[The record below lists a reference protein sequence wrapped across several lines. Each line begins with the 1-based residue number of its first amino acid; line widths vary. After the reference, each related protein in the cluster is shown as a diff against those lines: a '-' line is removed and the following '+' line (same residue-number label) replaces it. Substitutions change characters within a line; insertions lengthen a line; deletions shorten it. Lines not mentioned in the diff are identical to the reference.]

1 MLGTSRDSLDSIV
14 ATLKSVTIDESVL
27 KASEELFE
35 ASAIIAADKALRNL
49 LADAGLPATTRQA
62 VIEQLFG
69 SRVGAVAKSVLEA
82 VAKSRWSN
90 DQDVFEALEAL
101 ASRLAFSYA
110 LKQNE
115 LDQVEQ
121 ELFSITRLVQANSE
135 LQMAL
140 TNPALE
146 SSVKATVIKDLLQ
159 GKVNPVSLLISQYVV
174 SNLRDKRADAAFS
187 QVSEIAAALRSRTVA
202 EVRVAIALTSDQA
215 TRLSA
220 VLKRIAGTDISLNVI
235 IDPNIIGGVSVRLG
249 DEVFDGSIQSRLEQ
263 ARRVLV

>member
-1 MLGTSRDSLDSIV
+1 MLGTSRDSLQSIV
-14 ATLKSVTIDESVL
+14 ETLQSVTIDESVL
-27 KASEELFE
+27 RASEELFE
-35 ASAIIAADKALRNL
+35 ASSIIASDKALRNL
-49 LADAGLPATTRQA
+49 LADAGLPASARQG

-69 SRVGAVAKSVLEA
+69 SRVGAVAKSVLLS
-82 VAKSRWSN
+82 VAQSRWSN
-90 DQDVFEALEAL
+90 DQDVFGALEAL

-110 LKQNE
+110 LKQGE

-146 SSVKATVIKDLLQ
+146 SSVKAAVMKDLLQ

-174 SNLRDKRADAAFS
+174 SNLRDQRVDAAFS
-187 QVSEIAAALRSRTVA
+187 QMSEIAATLRNRQVA
-202 EVRVAIALTSDQA
+202 EVRVAIALSSEQVS
-215 TRLSA
+215 RLAS
-220 VLKRIAGTDISLNVI
+220 VLKRIAGTDVSLNVI
-235 IDPNIIGGVSVRLG
+235 IDPNIVGGVSVRLG
-249 DEVFDGSIQSRLEQ
+249 DEVFDGSFQSRLEQ